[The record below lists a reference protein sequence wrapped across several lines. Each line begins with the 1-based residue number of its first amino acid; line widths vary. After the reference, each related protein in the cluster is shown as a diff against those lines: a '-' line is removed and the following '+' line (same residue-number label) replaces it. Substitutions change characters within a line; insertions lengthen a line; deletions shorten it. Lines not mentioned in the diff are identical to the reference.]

1 MKKSEIYQRAI
12 ISVVDDK
19 NLQPFAKL
27 EIMRVLFEEENTAL
41 YCERKEAEKKEEQE
55 EEF

>member
-1 MKKSEIYQRAI
+1 MKRSEIYQRAI

-19 NLQPFAKL
+19 NLPPVAKL
-27 EIMRVLFEEENTAL
+27 EIMRVLFEEESTAL
-41 YCERKEAEKKEEQE
+41 YCERKEAEKEEEQE